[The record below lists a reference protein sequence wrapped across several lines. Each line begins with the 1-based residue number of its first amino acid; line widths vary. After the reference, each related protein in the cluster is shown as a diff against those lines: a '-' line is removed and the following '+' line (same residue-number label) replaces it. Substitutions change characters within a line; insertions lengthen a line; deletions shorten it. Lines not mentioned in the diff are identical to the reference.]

1 MNTIKWIDDINFST
15 RFEEIDNFSFIE
27 KYRNVYFYSKENLT
41 KEQIKLLESIGAN
54 LIENAES
61 CRPFHIEKKKY
72 DMVHILTKEKGIYRR
87 EKMNEYLNKRYSVL
101 NLNINNFYNLL
112 NEDFDFLEEIKNQ
125 NPLIIFSG
133 YTYNKVAF
141 DFLKNSEK
149 IMYDIYDIEK
159 IDNEEIIKSSKLITC
174 SSKVIF
180 DSINSENKFYIPNG
194 CTVKKYKS
202 IDKYKTKT
210 AIFPCCNV
218 NKIDFPLLNL
228 LKALNEDWNIEIVG
242 FVENDI
248 QEIQEANPD
257 LIIKGWMNEEELH
270 EEMSKCH
277 LGLCL
282 LQINDVTKGQLSD
295 KFFNYVNAHIPT
307 LINEE
312 LAPNYEEFKDF
323 VSILDFDKLELD
335 NYLKDVP
342 DEKYEKLLKECNW
355 DNRFDNMFKI
365 VKEQGL
371 L

>member
-1 MNTIKWIDDINFST
+1 MSNIKWIDNENFSV
-15 RFEEIDNFSFIE
+15 RYNEIDNFSFIE
-27 KYRNVYFYSKENLT
+27 KYRNIFFYSKENLS
-41 KEQIKLLESIGAN
+41 KEQIDALESIGAN
-54 LIENAES
+54 LIENSEK

-72 DMVHILTKEKGIYRR
+72 DIVHILTKDKGVYRR
-87 EKMNEYLNKRYSVL
+87 EKLNEYLNKRYSVL

-133 YTYNKVAF
+133 YAYNKIAF
-141 DFLKNSEK
+141 DFLKENKK

-159 IDNEEIIKSSKLITC
+159 EDNNKIISSSKLITC

-180 DSINSENKFYIPNG
+180 NSINSENKFYIPNG
-194 CTVKKYKS
+194 CTVKEYKP

-210 AIFPCCNV
+210 AIIPCCNV
-218 NKIDFPLLNL
+218 NKIDLPLLNL

-242 FVENDI
+242 FREKI
-248 QEIQEANPD
+248 EEIQEENPD
-257 LIIKGWMNEEELH
+257 LIIKGWMDEEELH
-270 EEMSKCH
+270 KEMSKCH

-282 LQINDVTKGQLSD
+282 FQVNDITKGQLSD

-312 LAPNYEEFKDF
+312 LAPNYEEYKDF
-323 VSILDFDKLELD
+323 VSVLDFDKLELD
-335 NYLKDVP
+335 NYLKDIP
-342 DEKYEKLLKECNW
+342 DKKYEELLKECNW